1 MTARKLAVGTFP
13 VPFNVVFKHT
23 SAARAATENIIV
35 KVTDADGIA
44 GFGEGCPRSYVTGES
59 EASALRFVT
68 EYGPEIVANSEDLAA
83 LRHQIEKHRAIID
96 KNPAA
101 FCALELAVLDL
112 QSKQA
117 GRVIEHF
124 AGILPMAR
132 SFSYSAVL
140 SDSKAAVFGAQV
152 VRYRAHGLRDF
163 KLKLSG
169 DLDRDGAKFRWFR
182 GRFGALIAAS
192 VRVDAN
198 NLWSDPAD
206 AISHLRAL
214 DYPFL
219 GVEEPLQADDLT
231 NFLTIA
237 EALDTRII
245 LDESLLRA
253 GQLAELPGAPSRWI
267 LNCRVSKSG
276 GLLRSVDLIKRSVDR
291 GLGVIVGA
299 HVGES
304 SILTRAG
311 LAAASAAGTH
321 LIAQEGA
328 FGTILLAQDV
338 CDDPI
343 MFGRGGKLAIGDH
356 ESLGRDGLGVV
367 VIEDRLAG
375 MTSIP
380 VNDENV
386 GC

>member
-1 MTARKLAVGTFP
+1 MTARQLAVGTFP

-35 KVTDADGIA
+35 KVTDEDGIT

-59 EASALRFVT
+59 EASALRFVS
-68 EYGPEIVANSEDLAA
+68 EHGSEIVASSADLAA
-83 LRHQIEKHRAIID
+83 LRNQLEQHRAVID

-101 FCALELAVLDL
+101 FCALELAILDL
-112 QSKQA
+112 LSKQA
-117 GRVIEHF
+117 GQTIEQF
-124 AGILPMAR
+124 AGIAPVAN
-132 SFSYSAVL
+132 SHTYSAVL

-152 VRYRAHGLRDF
+152 LRYRVRGLRNF

-169 DLDRDGAKFRWFR
+169 DLDRDRAKFRWFR
-182 GRFGALIAAS
+182 GRVGALIAAS

-198 NLWSDPAD
+198 NLWSEPGA

-219 GVEEPLQADDLT
+219 GVEEPLQADDLP

-253 GQLAELPGAPSRWI
+253 GQLAELPGPPSRWI

-276 GLLRSVDLIKRSVDR
+276 GLLRSVDLIDKSVDH

-311 LAAASAAGTH
+311 LSAASAAGAH

-328 FGTILLAQDV
+328 FGTILLAEDV
-338 CDDPI
+338 CDVPI
-343 MFGRGGKLAIGDH
+343 MFGRGGKLATRDH
-356 ESLGRDGLGVV
+356 DAFSRDGLGVRV
-367 VIEDRLAG
+367 VEDRLAG

-380 VNDENV
+380 LAAS
-386 GC
+386 